1 MANLQALE
9 VLYLAKNQ
17 IIDIRALAK
26 MPHLGRL
33 YLADNQVTDV
43 ASLAEI
49 KNLGALDLT
58 GNPVPKSEVEALRKA
73 LPMCQI
79 DF

>member
-1 MANLQALE
+1 
-9 VLYLAKNQ
+9 
-17 IIDIRALAK
+17 
-26 MPHLGRL
+26 
-33 YLADNQVTDV
+33 LADNQLTDV

-49 KNLGALDLT
+49 KNLSTLDLT
-58 GNPVPKSEVEALRKA
+58 GNPVPKSKVEALRKA

>member
-1 MANLQALE
+1 MAD
-9 VLYLAKNQ
+9 NQ
-17 IIDIRALAK
+17 IDDISALAK

-33 YLADNQVTDV
+33 YLAENQLMDV

-49 KNLGALDLT
+49 KNLSILDLT

-73 LPMCQI
+73 LPMCRI